1 MLLFCFV
8 ITSSIE
14 VPALKVNAKAPSA
27 DDTAFLDGFITT
39 TEGLFVTGK
48 QELQKRRASLQAHY
62 LSADLNK
69 NITPKLV
76 TGLTVNAEL
85 VEDLSD
91 AVMRNEAVIG

>member
-1 MLLFCFV
+1 MLLFRFV
-8 ITSSIE
+8 ITSSIG
-14 VPALKVNAKAPSA
+14 VHALKVDTKATSA
-27 DDTAFLDGFITT
+27 DDTAFLECFITT
-39 TEGLFVTGK
+39 TEGLLVTGK

-62 LSADLNK
+62 LSADLDK

-76 TGLTVNAEL
+76 TGITINAEL